1 MPLQWEKVNI
11 TIPSEAP
18 LRDHHYSLL
27 ENITTPIEWEKE
39 NSVNPSRGLPF
50 PSREKHY
57 AFEWGMLLFL
67 TKWNTTMP
75 IKGRRPYPFNRV
87 FIPPPRGYYCSLAME
102 QREFYYFC
110 KGNTFTNPFKGKQL
124 SPSRGILLLPL

>member
-1 MPLQWEKVNI
+1 MLLQWEKVNI

-27 ENITTPIEWEKE
+27 ENITSPIEWDKE

-57 AFEWGMLLFL
+57 ALEWGMLLFL
-67 TKWNTTMP
+67 TKGNTTMP
-75 IKGRRPYPFNRV
+75 SRGEDHTLLIEYLYPLKGDITVPLQWN
-87 FIPPPRGYYCSLAME
+87 
-102 QREFYYFC
+102 
-110 KGNTFTNPFKGKQL
+110 KGNSTISVRVILLLIPKGKQL